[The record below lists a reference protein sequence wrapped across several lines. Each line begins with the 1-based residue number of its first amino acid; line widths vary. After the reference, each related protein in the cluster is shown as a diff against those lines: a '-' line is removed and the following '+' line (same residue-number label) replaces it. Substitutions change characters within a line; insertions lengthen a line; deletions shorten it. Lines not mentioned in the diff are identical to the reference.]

1 MGANPWQD
9 SRVASGGRLRDRNA
23 CPSRLRNR
31 LCICRG
37 RFLCIKAASSFTPDR
52 GIPRRRGDR
61 FSRRRLGDW
70 YGTKRRRKMVAKRV
84 RALGILISVRENS
97 CDRIVRGSDP
107 NRVSTPALAK
117 FLPNISFP
125 YTYCFHNFA
134 GYFYKLST
142 LVSVDKSDKNAG
154 GPVRVTASCSDFGV
168 TCHDVRKS
176 CP

>member
-1 MGANPWQD
+1 
-9 SRVASGGRLRDRNA
+9 
-23 CPSRLRNR
+23 
-31 LCICRG
+31 
-37 RFLCIKAASSFTPDR
+37 
-52 GIPRRRGDR
+52 
-61 FSRRRLGDW
+61 
-70 YGTKRRRKMVAKRV
+70 MVAKRV